1 MANPR
6 EGFNNELEID
16 MIGYARRLY
25 PNELPPFVDLDL
37 SSNVQAGTRREVIRS
52 AESGHWP
59 LPTGSKS
66 ELICRA
72 WGNTQHR
79 FWTYDVR
86 EFRYIVK
93 GFPAIH
99 DGKTWVVYRIW
110 DGKDHGIGEPNGF
123 GSLRVAFEYR
133 PDIVQ
138 EEIALESMFL
148 NRSRRRKALGQR
160 EPRQADGNSTFRKMA
175 AMVEQAERDMG
186 RGAKENERQVDKG
199 QYTTLVNVG
208 TATLL

>member
-6 EGFNNELEID
+6 KGFNKELEID
-16 MIGYARRLY
+16 MIGFARRHY
-25 PNELPPFVDLDL
+25 PNELPPFIDHDLVP
-37 SSNVQAGTRREVIRS
+37 NVQPGSRREVVRGTD
-52 AESGHWP
+52 SGHWP

-66 ELICRA
+66 ALTCRA

-93 GFPAIH
+93 GFPAIN
-99 DGKTWVVYRIW
+99 DGKSWVVYRIW
-110 DGKDHGIGEPNGF
+110 DGQDHGLEEPYGF

-133 PDIVQ
+133 PDIIP
-138 EEIALESMFL
+138 EEIPPASMFL
-148 NRSRRRKALGQR
+148 NRSRRRVALRQR

-175 AMVEQAERDMG
+175 AMAEQAERNMG
-186 RGAKENERQVDKG
+186 RGPKENERG
-199 QYTTLVNVG
+199 QYTTLINVG
-208 TATLL
+208 TTSLL